1 MTRPPDIVA
10 AAGFRF
16 LVWSWRGPAEPLVL
30 LHGFAGRGDDFAPV
44 VAELAP
50 SRTVV
55 AANLPGHDRL
65 TPVAPERG
73 FAGVVGDLAAAFEA
87 LSLRDIHIAGYS
99 LGARVALALLL
110 ERPRLFRR
118 GSLIGVN
125 PGLSS
130 DAERSERAQSDARWA
145 ELLRREGMA
154 EFLRQWE
161 AQPLF
166 ASQADLP
173 AGVREAQRARR
184 LVLDPRQLASA
195 LETLSLAAMPD
206 FWPRLAGLEVPVQ
219 LVAGER
225 DGKFRAIAEAAL
237 QLAPRSELHVVRG
250 AGHNVVLERPGEL
263 AALLDAS

>member
-1 MTRPPDIVA
+1 MRAPEVVS
-10 AAGFRF
+10 AGRFHF

-44 VAELAP
+44 VDKLTL
-50 SRTVV
+50 SRSIV

-65 TPVAPERG
+65 TPAAPERG
-73 FAGVVGDLAAAFEA
+73 FAGVVADLAAAFEA
-87 LSLRDIHIAGYS
+87 LSLQAIHIAGYS

-118 GSLIGVN
+118 GSLVGVN

-130 DAERSERAQSDARWA
+130 DAERSERALSDARWA
-145 ELLRREGMA
+145 GLLRREGTA

-166 ASQADLP
+166 ASQANLP
-173 AGVREAQRARR
+173 ARVREAQRARR
-184 LVLDPRQLASA
+184 LVHDPDQLASA
-195 LETLSLAAMPD
+195 LETMSLAAMPD
-206 FWPRLAGLEVPVQ
+206 FWPRLPGLQAPVQ
-219 LVAGER
+219 LIAGER
-225 DGKFRAIAEAAL
+225 DEKFRAIAEAVRR
-237 QLAPRSELHVVRG
+237 LAPRAELRVVRG

-263 AALLDAS
+263 ARLLDAS